1 MATERNPPDNLEC
14 FRAKGP
20 RGHSRSAKI
29 LAKAGIWIGYAASNK
44 HNLSFQGLPS
54 FKELKDNCEN
64 MTQPIPP
71 MVDGGVSND
80 TRVAIYRACGETS
93 PEIHLLEI
101 QVMKRPATKVTIMP
115 LHHNGQS
122 CELFCILVPQ
132 RHDRTLQGL
141 QVFRPYELEKDGN
154 TFNSNYELAS
164 ARNGGWVRT
173 EDEVVEPLG
182 IPLKESA
189 GTTPTSLRSVSHS
202 SPEQPIP
209 VKHINNTKLR
219 SGRKRAVYN
228 YKTAPATAICR
239 NAKLSTPFM
248 PICHVIDAMPLGLP
262 YARTLRHRISR
273 EMSHTAT
280 AHRETSSNDDN
291 TVLPA
296 LTEQQAKRLLL
307 VWVVV
312 VDNTEY
318 DFSHSILECP
328 KFSDFLELVLTEA
341 AGDPQVTEKIDSS
354 IMWRL
359 TYQVPGQLK
368 KAFALRIDAN
378 EDQGY
383 ERLRHSVAQ
392 SSFWNNTLRGNID
405 IKLRLLA

>member
-1 MATERNPPDNLEC
+1 MATERNSPDNLEC

-80 TRVAIYRACGETS
+80 TRVAICRACGETS

-209 VKHINNTKLR
+209 VKPINNTKLR
-219 SGRKRAVYN
+219 SGRKRSATGAFVGRGTRGRDSSQGGLQLQNSSSDSYLQKRKASN
-228 YKTAPATAICR
+228 SVHADMPRNRRYATGTPVRTHAP
-239 NAKLSTPFM
+239 TPN
-248 PICHVIDAMPLGLP
+248 IAGNV
-262 YARTLRHRISR
+262 
-273 EMSHTAT
+273 
-280 AHRETSSNDDN
+280 AHRNR
-291 TVLPA
+291 P
-296 LTEQQAKRLLL
+296 
-307 VWVVV
+307 
-312 VDNTEY
+312 
-318 DFSHSILECP
+318 P
-328 KFSDFLELVLTEA
+328 
-341 AGDPQVTEKIDSS
+341 
-354 IMWRL
+354 
-359 TYQVPGQLK
+359 
-368 KAFALRIDAN
+368 
-378 EDQGY
+378 
-383 ERLRHSVAQ
+383 
-392 SSFWNNTLRGNID
+392 GNIQ
-405 IKLRLLA
+405 